1 MTATPLIRVIV
12 VNYNGGLHLAKCL
25 DALRRQSMR
34 DFEAVVVDN
43 NSSDGSLDAA
53 LPTDDERFS
62 ALRFSENLGFAA
74 GNNRGAEGTT
84 TPWIVALNPDAFPEE
99 NWLATLLEEAAAHPE
114 AEMIGSTQLLYL
126 EGNEELRF
134 DGAGDNLSIFG
145 LAWRGGFKKPATR
158 PFPAGECFAPCA
170 AGALYRTAAFQA
182 VGGFDERFFCYLED
196 VDLAF
201 RIRLRG
207 GRCYQS
213 GKAVL
218 WHVSSGLT
226 GRHSFFSLYHGYRNS
241 MWLALKCLP
250 YPLLPLALVAQS
262 LVCLAVAVRGLQSG
276 TGRAGLLALKDGLG
290 GAGPM
295 LESRRRLSSEKT
307 VPWSSIYRA
316 LSWNPIDLLKR
327 RILLEP
333 WS

>member
-1 MTATPLIRVIV
+1 M

-62 ALRFSENLGFAA
+62 ALRLSENLGFAA

-145 LAWRGGFKKPATR
+145 LAWRGGYKKTAKR
-158 PFPAGECFAPCA
+158 PFN
-170 AGALYRTAAFQA
+170 
-182 VGGFDERFFCYLED
+182 
-196 VDLAF
+196 
-201 RIRLRG
+201 
-207 GRCYQS
+207 
-213 GKAVL
+213 
-218 WHVSSGLT
+218 
-226 GRHSFFSLYHGYRNS
+226 SF
-241 MWLALKCLP
+241 
-250 YPLLPLALVAQS
+250 
-262 LVCLAVAVRGLQSG
+262 
-276 TGRAGLLALKDGLG
+276 
-290 GAGPM
+290 
-295 LESRRRLSSEKT
+295 E
-307 VPWSSIYRA
+307 
-316 LSWNPIDLLKR
+316 
-327 RILLEP
+327 
-333 WS
+333 